1 MIISDLNYLEITS
14 EEVLGGYNFVATKNV
29 NIVANLTETVNIN
42 KNVKS
47 TVTVKGNL
55 ANSESQATAL
65 GNNTLAETFGFTN
78 TDSNSSA
85 ANSLSISATNG

>member
-1 MIISDLNYLEITS
+1 MIIYDLNYLEITS
-14 EEVLGGYNFVATKNV
+14 EEVFGGYDFVATKNIA
-29 NIVANLTETVNIN
+29 IVATLNETINVDKSVNS
-42 KNVKS
+42 VA
-47 TVTVKGNL
+47 TVKGNL

-85 ANSLSISATNG
+85 ANSLSLSATND